1 MAPVFFFFKF
11 KKSLSLC
18 FFLSIDLHLALSTS
32 LSQKKAKQKK
42 LASQELAEDVGPALL
57 RVLEALE
64 HQNAGPFAHDEPVPP
79 LVPRPRRPLRL
90 VAAARQRTAGDEA
103 AEADGDDGRLGAAD
117 DHQVR
122 VSRADVVGSRDEGV
136 VCLERF
142 SRQRTEK
149 GEEERGELFLV
160 HPFFLKKKRKKQK
173 EKTERPHRRAR
184 RRDRVVGPH
193 EPGLDPDERPP
204 HVGDRVRDEERRD
217 LLEPLLD
224 EVLHAVLEDGEP
236 AHPRADHHAATRLVE
251 FLERLGADADSGVDE
266 SLLGGDNGV
275 GEAVVVAAGVL
286 LVDEAAFFLFQV
298 FFPS

>member
-42 LASQELAEDVGPALL
+42 LASQVLAEDVGPALL
-57 RVLEALE
+57 RVLEALK

-160 HPFFLKKKRKKQK
+160 HPFFLKKKGKNRRKKRNVP
-173 EKTERPHRRAR
+173 TVA
-184 RRDRVVGPH
+184 
-193 EPGLDPDERPP
+193 
-204 HVGDRVRDEERRD
+204 
-217 LLEPLLD
+217 
-224 EVLHAVLEDGEP
+224 HAVEIE
-236 AHPRADHHAATRLVE
+236 
-251 FLERLGADADSGVDE
+251 
-266 SLLGGDNGV
+266 
-275 GEAVVVAAGVL
+275 
-286 LVDEAAFFLFQV
+286 
-298 FFPS
+298 